1 MKKLKNWDNKTWLS
15 SKKYVSKF
23 HKYLKLKINL
33 NRDTKILDIGC
44 GRANIISYLQK
55 KYKFYKKPIGL
66 DIVKNKEIK
75 KNIIF
80 IKKDPIK
87 YLHSRSSDFDLIL
100 IKQTIHFF
108 KKRNINKL
116 LNLAKKNLN
125 LKGKIII
132 LYLDPNINEFPFF
145 KKMKI
150 ELNKSLQKDKLLIK
164 IIKKNFSKYKQDKF
178 KFKVSISKNTYIRMI
193 GERFIS
199 CLLNLSKKDIEKGL
213 LEIQIKYKKKI
224 KFDDTLK
231 SLIYQN

>member
-1 MKKLKNWDNKTWLS
+1 M
-15 SKKYVSKF
+15 
-23 HKYLKLKINL
+23 
-33 NRDTKILDIGC
+33 
-44 GRANIISYLQK
+44 
-55 KYKFYKKPIGL
+55 
-66 DIVKNKEIK
+66 
-75 KNIIF
+75 
-80 IKKDPIK
+80 
-87 YLHSRSSDFDLIL
+87 
-100 IKQTIHFF
+100 
-108 KKRNINKL
+108 
-116 LNLAKKNLN
+116 
-125 LKGKIII
+125 
-132 LYLDPNINEFPFF
+132 YLDPNINEFPFF